1 MKECSTVSFSSS
13 ANLGPG
19 FDTLAI
25 AHTAFSDRITVY
37 PLDHGSEKRI
47 AVDCEGIAGD
57 PLANTAGRAAG
68 ALLDETGIRDAIK
81 IVIHKGVPYG
91 LGLGSSG
98 SSAAGAVKAINELF
112 SLDLPLN
119 DLVRFAMEGE
129 RASSG
134 SPHAD
139 NVSASLF
146 GEIAFVQSTSPV
158 KVRKFSMDE
167 RIKIL
172 LLIPKIHIAE
182 KTRKAREMV
191 PHSVT
196 LEDHIQNSRRL
207 SGLIMGLQNGDRDL
221 IAESMHDDIVEKA
234 RLPMF
239 PFYPEVKE
247 MSLKNG
253 AISVSVSGAGPSIL
267 EFTDSRTDIR
277 SIISKAESI
286 FARTGVPFTYC
297 KCDIAGGAFVE

>member
-25 AHTAFSDRITVY
+25 AHKAFSDRITVY
-37 PLDHGSEKRI
+37 PGNHASGRKITLDC
-47 AVDCEGIAGD
+47 DGITGD

-68 ALLDETGIRDAIK
+68 ALLNELEIRDPIRML
-81 IVIHKGVPYG
+81 VQKGVPHG

-98 SSAAGAVKAINELF
+98 SSAAGAVKAINEFF
-112 SLDLPLN
+112 SLNLSLN

-146 GEIAFVQSTSPV
+146 GEIVFVQSTSPV
-158 KVRKFSMDE
+158 KVRRVSMDE
-167 RIKIL
+167 GIKLL
-172 LLIPKIHIAE
+172 LLIPNIHIEE

-191 PHSVT
+191 PRSVT

-207 SGLIMGLQNGDRDL
+207 SGLILGLQNGDQEL
-221 IAESMHDDIVEKA
+221 IAESMHDNIVEKA

-239 PFYPEVKE
+239 PFYPEIKE
-247 MSLKNG
+247 MSIKNG
-253 AISVSVSGAGPSIL
+253 AISVSVSGAGPSII
-267 EFTDSRTDIR
+267 EFINSRTEVR
-277 SIISKAESI
+277 EIISKAEFI
-286 FARTGVPFTYC
+286 FNRAGVPFTYC